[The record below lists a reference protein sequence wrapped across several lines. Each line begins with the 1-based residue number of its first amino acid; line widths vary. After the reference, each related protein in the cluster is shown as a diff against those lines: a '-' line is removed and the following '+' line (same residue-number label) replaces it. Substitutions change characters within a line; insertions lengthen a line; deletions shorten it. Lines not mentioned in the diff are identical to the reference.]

1 MTAGAPPRRRSPQA
15 VRRKNDGQDDAEN
28 AELQSLKHELR
39 LAGLLA
45 TRPRLL
51 LARLL
56 KDGDLH
62 FVTPERLHL
71 EARSRGANM
80 TLQTCYS
87 TLEILAE
94 RGFIRR
100 VFFGRPKQ
108 FYDTNPSHA
117 VHIYDE
123 DTGELRD
130 LPSEWLSVARGLLG
144 DIGTD
149 RINLV
154 VWINRSPPA

>member
-1 MTAGAPPRRRSPQA
+1 MNAGVPSRRRSPGA
-15 VRRKNDGQDDAEN
+15 PRRKNDGRDHAEN

-39 LAGLLA
+39 LAGLSL

-56 KDGDLH
+56 KSGNLH
-62 FVTPERLHL
+62 FVTPERLHS
-71 EARSRGANM
+71 EACSGGANM
-80 TLQTCYS
+80 TLQTCYN
-87 TLEILAE
+87 TLEILAD

-123 DTGELRD
+123 NTGELHD
-130 LPSEWLSVARGLLG
+130 LPSEWLSVARGFLG
-144 DIGTD
+144 NIGAD

-154 VWINRSPPA
+154 VWISRSPPA